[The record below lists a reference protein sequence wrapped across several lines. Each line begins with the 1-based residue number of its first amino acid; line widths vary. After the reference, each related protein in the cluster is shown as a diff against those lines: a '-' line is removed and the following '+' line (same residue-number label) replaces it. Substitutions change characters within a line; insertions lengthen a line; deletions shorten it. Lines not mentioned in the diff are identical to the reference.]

1 MITEKVKALRIPMP
15 ALLGG
20 RRATATSWLQGSL
33 ASASADEPACQRRQQ
48 CRGGYTM
55 FGCRDA
61 LLQINLAIIGLAIL
75 LAVVAAGLAVLATA
89 Q

>member
-1 MITEKVKALRIPMP
+1 
-15 ALLGG
+15 
-20 RRATATSWLQGSL
+20 
-33 ASASADEPACQRRQQ
+33 
-48 CRGGYTM
+48 M

-61 LLQINLAIIGLAIL
+61 LLQINLAITGLAIL